1 MTPARREKPPHNAQ
15 VLERWAREWA
25 DAERVPVAR
34 VQRSVSYMV
43 IAAMLDTVRDVNGEP
58 LFLLK
63 GGVAMELRLA
73 LRARATQ
80 DLDAAF
86 RAAAEEMMERLDDA
100 LEAGHAGF
108 TASRTAAQG
117 IGETG
122 ALRVG
127 VKLGYR
133 GRPWGTVPLE
143 ISSAEGRAADEFE
156 RVPVRALDPLGIEVP
171 ADIPCVS
178 VRYQVAQKLHACT
191 QVFDDGP
198 ANARFRDLLDL
209 LLLRELLTADD
220 LPQVRAACVETFE
233 LRATHPWPPAVAIR
247 AGWAAAYAQLAV
259 GAGFHVTDVEDAAE
273 RVRAFVAEI
282 DRAG

>member
-1 MTPARREKPPHNAQ
+1 MSPTRRDKPPHNAQ

-43 IAAMLDTVRDVNGEP
+43 IAAMLDTVRDADGEP
-58 LFLLK
+58 LFLIK

-86 RAAAEEMMERLDDA
+86 RAAAGEMIERLDDA
-100 LEAGHAGF
+100 LEAGHADF
-108 TASRTAAQG
+108 TASRTAPQPVG
-117 IGETG
+117 RTR

-127 VKLGYR
+127 VKLAYR
-133 GRPWGTVPLE
+133 GRSWGTVPVE
-143 ISSAEGRAADEFE
+143 ISGAEGRAADEFE
-156 RVPVRALDPLGIEVP
+156 RVPARLLDSLGIEVP
-171 ADIPCVS
+171 AEIACVS
-178 VRYQVAQKLHACT
+178 LRYQVAQKLHACT

-209 LLLRELLTADD
+209 LLLRELLAAVD

-233 LRATHPWPPAVAIR
+233 LRATHPWPPAVTIGE
-247 AGWAAAYAQLAV
+247 GWAPAYAQLAAA
-259 GAGFHVTDVEDAAE
+259 AGFGVTDVADAADA
-273 RVRAFVAEI
+273 VRQFVVAI
-282 DRAG
+282 DRAR